1 MTTRPL
7 FSALGFTLAIFSMS
21 AMGQVNYGKA
31 PSPATAPAAPEAAT
45 APAPEGTATMTAP
58 AHAKHAG
65 KMHTHSAHHMTPSTA
80 ESIASPVAMS
90 GTGDPAY
97 HAALKQCIA
106 GPETQRDSCLDD
118 AIARYS
124 HS

>member
-1 MTTRPL
+1 MTPRPL
-7 FSALGFTLAIFSMS
+7 FSALGFTIAIFSMS
-21 AMGQVNYGKA
+21 AIGQVNYGTA
-31 PSPATAPAAPEAAT
+31 PSPGTPQAAPAA
-45 APAPEGTATMTAP
+45 APAAESSDATTNAP
-58 AHAKHAG
+58 ANKMHAGTKHA
-65 KMHTHSAHHMTPSTA
+65 HHARNMTPS
-80 ESIASPVAMS
+80 ASTSAAPPVAMS

-106 GPETQRDSCLDD
+106 GPDSQRDSCLDD